1 MANLTLNIE
10 FSSVAEK
17 LVRKDACEEN
27 KKGNFEDVCPTRM
40 VDNKTKQKTKTFKKR
55 INVYP

>member
-1 MANLTLNIE
+1 MNIE